1 MFDYSK
7 LRGRIVEKCGSIEA
21 FAQTVG
27 ISSVSMSKKLNNKTD
42 ISREDILRW
51 AEVLD
56 IAKENYGAY
65 FFTKNV

>member
-56 IAKENYGAY
+56 IAKENYGVY